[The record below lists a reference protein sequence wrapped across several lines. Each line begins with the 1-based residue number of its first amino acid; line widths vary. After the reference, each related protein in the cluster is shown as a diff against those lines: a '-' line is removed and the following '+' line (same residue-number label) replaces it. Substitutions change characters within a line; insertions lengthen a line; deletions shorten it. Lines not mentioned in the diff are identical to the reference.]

1 MELFFDPHLIA
12 GLLTLI
18 VLEIVLGIDNLV
30 FIAILADRLPPEE
43 RDRARILGLTLALVM
58 RLVLLASISWLVT
71 LTTPLVTIG
80 RFAFAGRDLILLV
93 GGIFLLFK
101 GTTELHERLEG
112 HAHGDGTGRG
122 RARFAAVIVQI
133 VVLDAVF
140 SLDSVIT
147 AVGMIDELAVM
158 MAAVI
163 VAMIVMMVAS
173 KPLTVFVNAHPT
185 VVMLCL
191 AFLLMIGLSLVAG
204 AFGVDIPKGYLYAA
218 IAFSI
223 IVETFN
229 QLRLANVQRR
239 LARVPLRQ
247 RTTDAVMRL
256 LGGQRGEAR
265 AEGSPGETPAK
276 GAASTFASAER
287 DMVAG
292 VMLLGDRL
300 TRSIMTPRQEIVWLD
315 IDASLA
321 DLRQT
326 LTEHGHS
333 RYPVCEDTVER
344 LEGVVLARDILP
356 DLLEGRRPD
365 LRARMHVP
373 LAVRDRL
380 PVLRLIDLLKTTPT
394 RFAVVVGDHGTV
406 EGVVTPTDV
415 LAAIAGGLVEDED
428 AVPMPV
434 HLDDGA
440 IRFDGTTAVDE
451 AAMLLDRPAM
461 RGDGDYATIAG
472 FVLDHLRHIPTKG
485 ESFDWEDWRFAI
497 TEMDGHRIVAV
508 VATPIDD
515 G

>member
-1 MELFFDPHLIA
+1 MEFLDPHLLA

-30 FIAILADRLPPEE
+30 FIAILADRLPPDQ
-43 RDRARILGLTLALVM
+43 RDRARVLGLGLALLM

-71 LTTPLVTIG
+71 LTTPLLTFGEV
-80 RFAFAGRDLILLV
+80 AFSARDLILLA
-93 GGIFLLFK
+93 GGAFLLFK
-101 GTTELHERLEG
+101 GTMELHERLEG
-112 HAHGDGTGRG
+112 HAHGGDGVRG
-122 RARFAAVIVQI
+122 HASFFAVIAQI

-147 AVGMIDELAVM
+147 AVGMVDELW
-158 MAAVI
+158 
-163 VAMIVMMVAS
+163 VMMVAVTVAMVVMIVAS
-173 KPLTVFVNAHPT
+173 RPLTRFVNDHPT
-185 VVMLCL
+185 VIMLCL
-191 AFLLMIGLSLVAG
+191 AFLLMIGLSLVAE

-229 QLRLANVQRR
+229 QLRLANAQRR
-239 LARVPLRQ
+239 LANVPLRQ
-247 RTTDAVMRL
+247 RTTDAVLRL
-256 LGGQRGEAR
+256 LGGQRGNTAEA
-265 AEGSPGETPAK
+265 AAGAVAAGSPAPMFG
-276 GAASTFASAER
+276 SSER

-300 TRSIMTPRQEIVWLD
+300 TRSIMTPRQDIVWLD
-315 IDASLA
+315 IDASLE
-321 DLRQT
+321 DMRRT

-333 RYPVCEDTVER
+333 RYPVCEGTVER

-356 DLLEGRRPD
+356 ELLDGRRPD
-365 LRARMHVP
+365 LRSRMHAP

-394 RFAVVVGDHGTV
+394 RFAVVVADHGTV

-451 AAMLLDRPAM
+451 VAMLLDLPDM

-472 FVLDHLRHIPTKG
+472 FVLDHLRHIPTPG
-485 ESFDWEDWRFAI
+485 ESFEWQDWRFAI
-497 TEMDGHRIVAV
+497 TAMDAHRIVAV
-508 VATPIDD
+508 TATPLDD

>member
-1 MELFFDPHLIA
+1 MESLFDPHIIA

-18 VLEIVLGIDNLV
+18 VIEIVLGIDNLV
-30 FIAILADRLPPEE
+30 FIAILADRLPEE
-43 RDRARILGLTLALVM
+43 QRDRARVLGLSLALVM
-58 RLVLLASISWLVT
+58 RLILLASISWLVT
-71 LTTPLVTIG
+71 LTEPLVHVG
-80 RFAFAGRDLILLV
+80 GFSFSGRDLILLM
-93 GGIFLLFK
+93 GGFFLLFK
-101 GTTELHERLEG
+101 GTMELHERLEG
-112 HAHGDGTGRG
+112 PSHNEAGVARG
-122 RARFAAVIVQI
+122 HARFFAVIVQI
-133 VVLDAVF
+133 VVLDAIF

-147 AVGMIDELAVM
+147 AVGMIDELGL
-158 MAAVI
+158 
-163 VAMIVMMVAS
+163 MMVAVTVAMAVMIVAS
-173 KPLTVFVNAHPT
+173 RPLTRFVNSHPT
-185 VVMLCL
+185 VIILCL
-191 AFLLMIGLSLVAG
+191 AFLLMIGLSLVAE

-223 IVETFN
+223 VVESIN
-229 QLRLANVQRR
+229 QLRLANAQRR

-247 RTTDAVMRL
+247 RTTDAVLRL
-256 LGGQRGEAR
+256 LGELRGG
-265 AEGSPGETPAK
+265 EGDATGVPTSPE
-276 GAASTFASAER
+276 AASTFASAER

-300 TRSIMTPRQEIVWLD
+300 TQSIMTPRQDIVWLD
-315 IDASLA
+315 IDASIE
-321 DLRQT
+321 DLRRT

-333 RYPVCEDTVER
+333 RYPVCEGTVER

-356 DLLEGRRPD
+356 DLLDGRRPD
-365 LRARMHVP
+365 LRARMHAP

-394 RFAVVVGDHGTV
+394 RFAVVVADHGMV

-415 LAAIAGGLVEDED
+415 LAAIAGGLVEDKD

-451 AAMLLDRPAM
+451 AAMLLDLPGM

-472 FVLDHLRHIPTKG
+472 FVLDRLRRIPAKG
-485 ESFDWEDWRFAI
+485 DSFDWEDWRF
-497 TEMDGHRIVAV
+497 TVSEMDGLRIVAV
-508 VATPIDD
+508 TATPIDD